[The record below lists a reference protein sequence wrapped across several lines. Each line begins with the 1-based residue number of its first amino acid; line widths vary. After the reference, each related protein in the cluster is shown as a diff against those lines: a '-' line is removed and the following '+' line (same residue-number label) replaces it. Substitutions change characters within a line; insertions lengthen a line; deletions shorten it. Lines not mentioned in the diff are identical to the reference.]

1 MRAASSC
8 VSTSAGASGVI
19 DRSSAAYT
27 ITASGNGTSNG
38 PTGSI
43 WCCTSAAS
51 VLANKSRSVLS
62 DTPSARSFPRF
73 TSYDVVPGLIRNI
86 SLPSLA
92 LTALF
97 APAMFKIVA
106 KNVSGSGAPYQYE
119 FLSNVVPKIVTSMNS
134 TRFLYGSSAP
144 MFRMCPRPR
153 NLSNDFVRCRIF
165 LRVRASR
172 DARRAIDR
180 QSRFRRSPDR
190 VARASARAPSRSRA
204 SLAPA
209 LIHHARFRSVRYH
222 GVARASLEGEREA
235 ISAAKQGTVSCPGS
249 DSGSARRRARER
261 ARGSNAPA
269 RARTVRDAGV
279 ELSSLT
285 RAARATAIEDATRR
299 R

>member
-1 MRAASSC
+1 MGLAATASSGSSSSPRSSSLPLLFLEGALVFLLFRPFASGFAVIVAAKVSRLADVVAVSATDLVVASSAVSLNVSERFFLFPEARFLTLMGTFVFPCVTSFVNVFCSSICEPPNKSTSMRAASSC

-19 DRSSAAYT
+19 DRSSAAYA

-165 LRVRASR
+165 LR
-172 DARRAIDR
+172 
-180 QSRFRRSPDR
+180 
-190 VARASARAPSRSRA
+190 
-204 SLAPA
+204 
-209 LIHHARFRSVRYH
+209 
-222 GVARASLEGEREA
+222 
-235 ISAAKQGTVSCPGS
+235 
-249 DSGSARRRARER
+249 
-261 ARGSNAPA
+261 
-269 RARTVRDAGV
+269 
-279 ELSSLT
+279 
-285 RAARATAIEDATRR
+285 
-299 R
+299 

>member
-1 MRAASSC
+1 
-8 VSTSAGASGVI
+8 
-19 DRSSAAYT
+19 
-27 ITASGNGTSNG
+27 
-38 PTGSI
+38 
-43 WCCTSAAS
+43 
-51 VLANKSRSVLS
+51 
-62 DTPSARSFPRF
+62 
-73 TSYDVVPGLIRNI
+73 
-86 SLPSLA
+86 
-92 LTALF
+92 
-97 APAMFKIVA
+97 
-106 KNVSGSGAPYQYE
+106 
-119 FLSNVVPKIVTSMNS
+119 
-134 TRFLYGSSAP
+134 

-249 DSGSARRRARER
+249 DLGSARRRARER